1 MRQGCVTGSRR
12 DTATCRKQTGA
23 DLVRDRKLTLATQT
37 DLAQH
42 DAPKSSRRDFLYV
55 ATGAVA
61 TVGVAAAVWPL
72 IDQMNPD
79 ASVLAL
85 ASIEFDLSGIEE
97 GQSVT
102 IKWRGLPVFVRH
114 RTAAE
119 IEEARAVPLNELKD
133 PEPDEARV
141 KEGHEQWLIMIANCT
156 HLGCVPVGES
166 GDYDGW
172 FCPCHGSHYDTAGR
186 IRKGPAPI
194 NLVLPPYEFVS
205 DTLVQIG

>member
-1 MRQGCVTGSRR
+1 LANP
-12 DTATCRKQTGA
+12 ATPAHPETPP
-23 DLVRDRKLTLATQT
+23 AT
-37 DLAQH
+37 
-42 DAPKSSRRDFLYV
+42 RRDFIYV
-55 ATGAVA
+55 ATGAVGA
-61 TVGVAAAVWPL
+61 VAIGGIAWPL
-72 IDQMNPD
+72 INQMNPD

-119 IEEARAVPLNELKD
+119 IEEAKAVPLNELKD
-133 PEPDEARV
+133 PETDEQRTKV
-141 KEGHEQWLIMIANCT
+141 GHEQWLIMIANCT

-166 GDYDGW
+166 GDFDGW
-172 FCPCHGSHYDTAGR
+172 FCPCHGSHYDSAGR
-186 IRKGPAPI
+186 IRKGPAPK
-194 NLVLPPYEFVS
+194 NLVLPPYDFIS